1 MPSPAIRMSRPRPMK
16 VLQEVKRIEL
26 AARAIKRVIFI
37 GLFLTAKFSA
47 RKWILDFQNVFAAY
61 GRPRRAVSAALTSAC
76 IPSNLPRVDTM
87 KLLLGATVALL
98 LGALAVS
105 WQGMRRGV
113 ENASPDEIARL
124 KKQVTELR
132 QEQDKLQLERQLQ
145 QLKSSAPA
153 AATPE
158 SNAAQLEAMKA
169 EVELNKA
176 RLAQIEVE
184 KAEAEKASRDAK
196 LAQDEEGLLTQRDL
210 EKGDSEL
217 RRARLIG
224 EALLIGRVRDYVA
237 ESGFITFDILM
248 PEQVQNGTVLALR
261 RKTGILGQ
269 FTVSDVT
276 PEGGV
281 ADQLP
286 GIGRIDPKPGD
297 ELILPPP

>member
-1 MPSPAIRMSRPRPMK
+1 MTRLPPAPRG
-16 VLQEVKRIEL
+16 VR
-26 AARAIKRVIFI
+26 RVDI
-37 GLFLTAKFSA
+37 G
-47 RKWILDFQNVFAAY
+47 
-61 GRPRRAVSAALTSAC
+61 P
-76 IPSNLPRVDTM
+76 LPVQSLGVDTM

-105 WQGMRRGV
+105 WQGMRHGV

-153 AATPE
+153 TVTPE
-158 SNAAQLEAMKA
+158 SNAAQIEAMKA
-169 EVELNKA
+169 EVEQNKA
-176 RLAQIEVE
+176 RLAQIEAE
-184 KAEAEKASRDAK
+184 KAEAEKTARDAK
-196 LAQDEEGLLTQRDL
+196 LAQDEEGLLSQRDL

-224 EALLIGRVRDYVA
+224 DALLIGRVREYVA

-281 ADQLP
+281 ADLLP